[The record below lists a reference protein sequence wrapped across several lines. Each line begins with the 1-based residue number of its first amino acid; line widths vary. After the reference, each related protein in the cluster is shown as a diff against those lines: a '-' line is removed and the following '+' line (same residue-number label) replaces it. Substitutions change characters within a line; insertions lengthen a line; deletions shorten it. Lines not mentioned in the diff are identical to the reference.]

1 MMKTALKDWVPIK
14 NTRSPTQGFPP
25 RLATR
30 RGYLSLI
37 SASID
42 HVPSTVSPCTN
53 EVSFFELGWY
63 FPFPILAPTPT
74 CRCKW

>member
-25 RLATR
+25 HLATR

-53 EVSFFELGWY
+53 EV
-63 FPFPILAPTPT
+63 
-74 CRCKW
+74 